1 MFQNFAR
8 GPPNSLLQVT
18 IKNNQQ
24 PVWYFTDKISMLVLF
39 KEDGKME
46 RGTFLET
53 WRSLPDSKE
62 VSNDIPD
69 IVLNSVDETKE
80 RLAFSNMFFVAKR
93 KKETQQVLYISAKVH
108 NKFPFLIE
116 LTLTLGSPGL
126 KCAIKTPKTDT
137 AKLFSGVDL
146 SFWSFDLFGH
156 FEPV

>member
-8 GPPNSLLQVT
+8 GPPNSLLQVA

-24 PVWYFTDKISMLVLF
+24 PAWYFNDKISMLFLF

-53 WRSLPDSKE
+53 WRSLPNSKE

-69 IVLNSVDETKE
+69 IVINNVLETIE
-80 RLAFSNMFFVAKR
+80 RLASLNMFFVAKR
-93 KKETQQVLYISAKVH
+93 KKETHQVLYISTKVH
-108 NKFPFLIE
+108 NKFPFLIK

-126 KCAIKTPKTDT
+126 KCAIKTPKPDM
-137 AKLFSGVDL
+137 AALV
-146 SFWSFDLFGH
+146 
-156 FEPV
+156 FEALETLLRS